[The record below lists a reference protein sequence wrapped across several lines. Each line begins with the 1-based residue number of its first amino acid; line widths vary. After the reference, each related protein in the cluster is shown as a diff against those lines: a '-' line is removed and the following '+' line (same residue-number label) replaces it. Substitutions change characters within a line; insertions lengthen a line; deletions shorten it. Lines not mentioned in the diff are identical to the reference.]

1 MADRVL
7 RDHKAEEGLLLIKQ
21 AIDIEY
27 PDDAEGEDA
36 DFRWGIG
43 DGFYM
48 AIRAAVDAA
57 LHRSSDG

>member
-1 MADRVL
+1 MANRVRNL
-7 RDHKAEEGLLLIKQ
+7 KAEQGLRLIKQ

-27 PDDAEGEDA
+27 PDNAEGEDA

-57 LHRSSDG
+57 LPDLEV

>member
-1 MADRVL
+1 MAERV
-7 RDHKAEEGLLLIKQ
+7 RNHKAKQGLRLIKQ

-27 PDDAEGEDA
+27 PDDAEGKDA

-48 AIRAAVDAA
+48 AIRAAVNAA
-57 LHRSSDG
+57 LPDLEV